1 MATDV
6 YDSLADWLATT
17 FRALP
22 GIKKPEFLDLLR
34 FLYTPEE
41 AGFALRM
48 GPEGGTL
55 DALAAKTGMARE
67 ALKPLIKSME
77 KKGTIYT
84 EPGSDNPIY
93 RPLGLEVPGLAE
105 TSGWGDVGT
114 PFKKRLLELWD
125 RFRPVYV
132 NEAISGLGPHMRA
145 WCMVRALP
153 PDATPDENLYE
164 QIRQRKDAI
173 AVAGCPCRLIERQS
187 RRGEACDCLTD
198 CCMSFGE
205 MARWAVEQGH
215 ARPVTEKE
223 AIEILEAC
231 AEQGQVHSGLPG
243 AIICNCCRHACVNLY
258 AMKMGKMHAY
268 CPNHFFSVV
277 DPDACTTCGICVE
290 RCPVGAIRL
299 EKTAVVDLGK
309 CIGCGACAVGC
320 EEKAVKIV
328 RRSEEEIARL
338 DAEFIQASVQVLSK
352 TKPDPLVLRL
362 VGG

>member
-1 MATDV
+1 MATDA
-6 YDSLADWLATT
+6 YETLADWLATT

-41 AGFALRM
+41 ARFAVQI
-48 GPEGGTL
+48 GTEGGTL
-55 DALAAKTGMARE
+55 DALAAKTGMSRE
-67 ALKPLIKSME
+67 ILKSLIRSME
-77 KKGTIYT
+77 EKGTIYT
-84 EPGSDNPIY
+84 EPGSENPTY

-132 NEAISGLGPHMRA
+132 NEAIAELGPHMRA

-153 PDATPDENLYE
+153 PDATADENLYE
-164 QIRQRKDAI
+164 QIRQQGDSI

-187 RRGEACDCLTD
+187 PRGEACDCLTD

-205 MARWAVEQGH
+205 MARWAVEQRH
-215 ARPVTEKE
+215 ARPITLKE
-223 AIEILEAC
+223 AIEILEKC

-258 AMKMGKMHAY
+258 AMKLGKMHAY
-268 CPNHFFSVV
+268 CPNHFHSVV
-277 DPDACTTCGICVE
+277 DPDACTTCSVCVE

-299 EKTAVVDLGK
+299 ERVALVDKDK

-320 EEKAVKIV
+320 EEKAIRMV
-328 RRSEEEIARL
+328 RRPAEEISRL
-338 DAEFIQASVQVLSK
+338 DAEFIQTSVQLLSK

-362 VGG
+362 IGV

>member
-1 MATDV
+1 MAPDV
-6 YDSLADWLATT
+6 YKTLADWLATT

-22 GIKKPEFLDLLR
+22 GIKKPEFMDLLR
-34 FLYTPEE
+34 FLYTPKE
-41 AGFALRM
+41 AAFALQI

-67 ALKPLIKSME
+67 ALKSLIRSME
-77 KKGTIYT
+77 QKGTIYT

-105 TSGWGDVGT
+105 TSGWGDVNT
-114 PFKKRLLELWD
+114 PFKKTLLELWD

-132 NEAISGLGPHMRA
+132 NEAIAELGPHMRA

-153 PDATPDENLYE
+153 ADARPDENLYE
-164 QIRQRKDAI
+164 MIRQRGEAV

-187 RRGEACDCLTD
+187 IRGEVCDCLLD

-215 ARPVTEKE
+215 ARPVTGKE

-231 AEQGQVHSGLPG
+231 AEKGQVHSGLPG

-268 CPNHFFSVV
+268 CPNHFYSVV

-299 EKTAVVDLGK
+299 EKTAVGDLDK

-338 DAEFIQASVQVLSK
+338 DAEFMQTSVRLVSK